1 VGYRDGSEIALESRI
16 DAKLTVAGMD
26 AKGHWEEVYE
36 TKAPTEVSWF
46 SPHLETS
53 LSLIRCI
60 SPQPSSSI
68 IDVGGGESTLV
79 DDLIASGYQNVTVL
93 DIAQTAI
100 DTAKKRVGFAAHQVK
115 WLAADITRVTL
126 PERFYD
132 VWHDRAVFHFLT
144 QLDERRAYV
153 RQAASAVKAG
163 GHVIVAT
170 FGPEGP
176 KTCSGLN
183 VRRYDAH
190 SLHDEFGTRF
200 RLVESSK
207 EMHRTPF
214 GTAQQFLYCYC
225 ILE

>member
-1 VGYRDGSEIALESRI
+1 
-16 DAKLTVAGMD
+16 MD
-26 AKGHWEEVYE
+26 AKGHWEEIYA

-46 SPHLETS
+46 SPHLEAS
-53 LSLIRCI
+53 LSLIRRV
-60 SPQPSSSI
+60 SPRLSSSI

-79 DDLIASGYQNVTVL
+79 DDLIAMGYQNVTVL

-100 DTAKKRVGFAAHQVK
+100 DAAKERLGFAGHQVK
-115 WLAADITRVTL
+115 WLAADIARVTL
-126 PERFYD
+126 PPRSYD

-144 QLDERRAYV
+144 HSDQRRAYV
-153 RQAASAVKAG
+153 RQVASAVKTG

-176 KTCSGLN
+176 QKCSGLN
-183 VRRYDAH
+183 VRRYNAD
-190 SLHDEFGTRF
+190 SLHDEFGARF

-207 EMHRTPF
+207 EIHRTPF

-225 ILE
+225 VLE